1 MSIADLDLN
10 IDNYD
15 LHEIESLLKVTSPY
29 CLNDIIENEQMIV
42 GVIRQDASYD
52 VEKKSNFIHFM
63 KSAKTRLVAHLKK
76 QLDKTVQNDQLLP
89 EEEYVIQKD
98 VGKVVNQISVT
109 QAGGGS
115 SFVQNKETI
124 SFNDV
129 LGKDKYL
136 NPVESYPTNI
146 ARSDLNG
153 LKRKTILQTVVLNT
167 AFREDY
173 NKTSSTDFL
182 MVLPY
187 QFKNVMSMRL
197 SSIQLPN
204 VLYCFSST
212 RKNNTIYIE
221 ETSGEGSD
229 TKGTVTLPD
238 GNYTLDEVVVAL
250 QHAINL
256 QFGMLPPRFIVSA
269 NHFTRRITI
278 ENVVGTFK
286 IDCGT
291 GDRSKMIVDTMGWIL
306 GFRRSVLSGERSY
319 TAPALYNPTASEN
332 LFFALNDF
340 NNSQSQNII
349 AMFAKSYVDKNI
361 LAMIPLTSDSFSI
374 CFNSGNDLLE
384 KKRTYFGPVNIRR
397 IKIELRDKYGEL
409 LDLNHMDYSFSLEL
423 EVGYDW

>member
-212 RKNNTIYIE
+212 RKNNWVIAR
-221 ETSGEGSD
+221 
-229 TKGTVTLPD
+229 L
-238 GNYTLDEVVVAL
+238 
-250 QHAINL
+250 
-256 QFGMLPPRFIVSA
+256 
-269 NHFTRRITI
+269 
-278 ENVVGTFK
+278 
-286 IDCGT
+286 
-291 GDRSKMIVDTMGWIL
+291 
-306 GFRRSVLSGERSY
+306 
-319 TAPALYNPTASEN
+319 APA
-332 LFFALNDF
+332 FC
-340 NNSQSQNII
+340 
-349 AMFAKSYVDKNI
+349 
-361 LAMIPLTSDSFSI
+361 LARSTSMS
-374 CFNSGNDLLE
+374 
-384 KKRTYFGPVNIRR
+384 
-397 IKIELRDKYGEL
+397 
-409 LDLNHMDYSFSLEL
+409 
-423 EVGYDW
+423 W